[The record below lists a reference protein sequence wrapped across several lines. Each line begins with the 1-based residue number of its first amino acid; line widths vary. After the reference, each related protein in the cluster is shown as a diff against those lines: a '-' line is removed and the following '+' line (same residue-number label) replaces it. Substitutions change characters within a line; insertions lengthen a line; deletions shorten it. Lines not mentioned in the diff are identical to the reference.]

1 MNIIGNL
8 KTIKFISNYNNT
20 SSELLLSLPLDF
32 KSDKAYPLIISP
44 HPFGWSN
51 FENFAYGATDL
62 IQPFNGWVGIS
73 DKFKVIIAL
82 PLGHGRVFNKVSL
95 GWEAQIKDLVSIP
108 KILEDMDIK
117 IKESKIYIC
126 GLSMGGMETLTTLGM
141 YPETFKAGFSFNGIA
156 DLGAWYDDIVNERTD
171 KKLLE
176 IQIDKLIVEEIGGK
190 PNECIEEYNKRSPVN
205 YIDNLAKSNF
215 MIYWSSK
222 ESIVVNQKSKQG
234 KKLYN
239 LIKNKNPS
247 SQVYEHDHSHDH
259 GFNNFD
265 AEESIKC
272 HEYSDFEIAIK
283 WFLSNY

>member
-1 MNIIGNL
+1 MNFIDNL

-32 KSDKAYPLIISP
+32 KSDKVYPLIISP

-51 FENFAYGATDL
+51 FENFAHGAADL

-108 KILEDMDIK
+108 KILEDIDIK

-126 GLSMGGMETLTTLGM
+126 GLSMGGMEALTTLGM
-141 YPETFKAGFSFNGIA
+141 YPETFKAGFSFNGIT

-190 PNECIEEYNKRSPVN
+190 PNECIEEYNKRSPIN

-239 LIKNKNPS
+239 LIKNKNPN
-247 SQVYEHDHSHDH
+247 SQVYEHDHSYDH

-265 AEESIKC
+265 AEELIKC